1 MKYCY
6 EYPRPA
12 VTVDAAVL
20 VNQIDGWNILLVERK
35 HDPYQG
41 CYALPGGFVEED
53 ETLEEAIAR
62 ELHEETNLALNNL
75 QQFRA
80 YSKPDRDPR
89 GRTIS
94 VIFISVLNT
103 FPDVV
108 AGDDAAAVRWFPLDQ
123 LPQLAFD
130 HDQIVHDIVKKIVSG
145 TLNIEQGSEK

>member
-20 VNQIDGWNILLVERK
+20 VNQNRQWFILLIERK
-35 HDPYQG
+35 HDPFKG

-53 ETLEEAIAR
+53 ETLETAIAR
-62 ELHEETNLALNNL
+62 ELQEETNLVLNNL

-80 YSKPDRDPR
+80 YSRPNRDPR

-94 VIFISVLNT
+94 VIFISVLKE
-103 FPDVV
+103 FPAAV
-108 AGDDAAAVRWFPLDQ
+108 AGDDAAAVKWFPLDQ
-123 LPQLAFD
+123 LPALAFD
-130 HDQIVHDIVKKIVSG
+130 HGEIVKDI
-145 TLNIEQGSEK
+145 IENTEL